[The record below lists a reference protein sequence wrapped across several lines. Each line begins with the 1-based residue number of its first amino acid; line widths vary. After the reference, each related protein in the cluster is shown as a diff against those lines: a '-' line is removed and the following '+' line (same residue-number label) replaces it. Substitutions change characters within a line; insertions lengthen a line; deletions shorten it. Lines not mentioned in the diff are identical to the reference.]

1 MKTIY
6 NPFRLLSFIVVL
18 LVLITGCSS
27 GGGDS
32 STATDPN
39 TEFQIFPSGYF
50 TAGYT
55 DTINYTGTGTDGSSY
70 TAFIS
75 EQTQTQST
83 FLGQSAIPIL
93 EQLQVTNTSTG
104 ATASGISTEYY
115 STDPNDRH
123 YLGESSATSTTVTA
137 VTSAIPQTAKIG
149 DIGIV
154 GTYTD
159 NAGDVT
165 ERSWRLDDGFNG
177 KAKRVVLT
185 TEKDQFG
192 TITTTITETNLID
205 TSGNVI
211 SSNVVISYLD
221 LGVTLTLNG
230 S

>member
-1 MKTIY
+1 MEIAVKKY
-6 NPFRLLSFIVVL
+6 
-18 LVLITGCSS
+18 LVLFALIIIQGCSS
-27 GGGDS
+27 SGGDS

-39 TEFQIFPSGYF
+39 TEFHVFPSGYF

-70 TAFIS
+70 TAS
-75 EQTQTQST
+75 LSDQTQTPST

-104 ATASGISTEYY
+104 ATASGISTEYF

-123 YLGESSATSTTVTA
+123 YLGESSTTTTTVTA
-137 VTSAIPQTAKIG
+137 VTSAIPQIAKIG
-149 DIGIV
+149 DIGII

-159 NAGDVT
+159 NAGGVS
-165 ERSWRLDDGFNG
+165 ERSWRLDDGLNG
-177 KAKRVVLT
+177 RAKRVVLT
-185 TEKDQFG
+185 TERDQFG
-192 TITTTITETNLID
+192 TVTTTITETNLID

-211 SSNVVISYLD
+211 SSNVVISYHD

>member
-1 MKTIY
+1 MKKY
-6 NPFRLLSFIVVL
+6 
-18 LVLITGCSS
+18 LVLFALILIQGCSS
-27 GGGDS
+27 GGGDG

-50 TAGYT
+50 TAGYA

-70 TAFIS
+70 TASVS

-93 EQLQVTNTSTG
+93 EQLQVTNISTG
-104 ATASGISTEYY
+104 ATASGIGTEYY

-123 YLGESSATSTTVTA
+123 FLGESSTTTTTVTA
-137 VTSAIPQTAKIG
+137 VTTAIPQTAKIG

-159 NAGDVT
+159 NAGNVT
-165 ERSWRLDDGFNG
+165 ERSWRLDDGLNG
-177 KAKRVVLT
+177 RAKRFVLT
-185 TEKDQFG
+185 TERDQFG
-192 TITTTITETNLID
+192 IVTTTIAVTNLID